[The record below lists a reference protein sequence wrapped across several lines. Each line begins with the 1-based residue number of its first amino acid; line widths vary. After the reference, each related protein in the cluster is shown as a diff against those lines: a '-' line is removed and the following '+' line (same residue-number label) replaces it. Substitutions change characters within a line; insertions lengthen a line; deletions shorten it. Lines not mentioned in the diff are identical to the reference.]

1 MKSIKENLA
10 EVRSRVEKAAKVSG
24 RNPDDVKI
32 MAVSKT
38 RSLEEVET
46 AYEAGFR
53 LFGEN
58 RVQEAVQ
65 KFSNFHTDA
74 ALHIIGHLQSNKA
87 KAAAEIADCI
97 ESVDRIKIARV
108 LDKYAE
114 ALHRKI
120 NVFIEFNTSGEESK
134 SGFTT
139 EDDFFRG
146 MDEIVLLNNI
156 QVTGLMTVGPLA
168 GGETAV
174 RKAFIMLRELFNK
187 SKTQYPEVPLQELSM
202 GMSSDFP
209 IAVEEGA
216 TIVRIGTLLFGPR
229 IYPGIR

>member
-1 MKSIKENLA
+1 MTGIKENLA
-10 EVRSRVEKAAKVSG
+10 VVRYRIEEAAKISG
-24 RNPDDVKI
+24 RDPADVKI

-38 RSLEEVET
+38 RSREELEA

-65 KFSNFHTDA
+65 KFSDFHTDSV
-74 ALHIIGHLQSNKA
+74 LHIIGHLQSNKA
-87 KAAAEIADCI
+87 RAAVEVADCI

-114 ALHRKI
+114 QLQKKI
-120 NVFIEFNTSGEESK
+120 DVLIEFNTSGEESK

-139 EDDFFRG
+139 EDEFFKG
-146 MDEIVLLNNI
+146 MDEIVLLRNI
-156 QVTGLMTVGPLA
+156 RVSGLMTVGPLA

-174 RKAFIMLRELFNK
+174 RKAFIMLRKLFA
-187 SKTQYPEVPLQELSM
+187 KTRSRYPQLPMKELSM

-209 IAVEEGA
+209 IAVEEGS

-229 IYPGIR
+229 IYPGI